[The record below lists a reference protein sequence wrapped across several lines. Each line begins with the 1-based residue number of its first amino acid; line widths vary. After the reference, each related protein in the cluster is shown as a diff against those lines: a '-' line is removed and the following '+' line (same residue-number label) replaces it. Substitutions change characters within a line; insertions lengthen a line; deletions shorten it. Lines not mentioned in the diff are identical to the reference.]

1 VIVRSATGYAHLI
14 TQPDHAALSRR
25 VMEHWAPLANAARRD
40 SILLAIGEHDNG
52 WREPDADPAIDET
65 GRVIDFVNAPADVK
79 QPVWPRG
86 VARLA
91 ADPYAAALV
100 AQHAITVYDRF
111 RGDREWDLFFLEMET
126 ARDHVLGLAGISR
139 EDLQRDYAFV
149 RLGDLISLTFCTGW
163 REEQRYEHWRVSLDD
178 GAQVRVTPY
187 DLDVDELAVEVPARE
202 LYGQPFRSAAEFQA
216 ALSSAA
222 KVTLRGTIR
231 SSKF

>member
-1 VIVRSATGYAHLI
+1 MIVRSATGCVHLI

-25 VMEHWAPLANAARRD
+25 VMGHWAPLVEAARRD

-52 WREPDADPAIDET
+52 WREPDANPAIDDT

-111 RGDREWDLFFLEMET
+111 RGDREWDRFFLEMET
-126 ARDHVLGLAGISR
+126 ARDHVLGLAGVSR
-139 EDLQRDYAFV
+139 EELMRDYTFV

-163 REEQRYEHWRVSLDD
+163 DEEQSYERWRVRRVDD
-178 GAQVRVTPY
+178 TQVSVSPH
-187 DLDVDELAVEVPARE
+187 DLDLPELAIEVDARE
-202 LYGQPFRSAAEFQA
+202 LRGQPFRSAAEFHA
-216 ALSSAA
+216 VLSSAA
-222 KVTLRGTIR
+222 KVTLRGVIR
-231 SSKF
+231 SS

>member
-1 VIVRSATGYAHLI
+1 VIVRPATGCVHLI

-25 VMEHWAPLANAARRD
+25 VMEHWTPLADADRRD

-52 WREPDADPAIDET
+52 WHEADANPAIDDT

-100 AQHAITVYDRF
+100 ALHAITVYDRF
-111 RGDREWDLFFLEMET
+111 RGEREWDLFFLEMET
-126 ARDHVLGLAGISR
+126 ARDHVLGLAGASR
-139 EDLQRDYAFV
+139 EALVRDYAFV

-163 REEQRYEHWRVSLDD
+163 RKEQSYDHWRVSLVTNT
-178 GAQVRVTPY
+178 QVRVTPH
-187 DLDVDELAVEVPARE
+187 DLDVDELAIDAPARE
-202 LYGQPFRSAAEFQA
+202 LRGQPFRSAAEFHA
-216 ALSSAA
+216 ALSNAA
-222 KVTLRGTIR
+222 TVTLRGTVR
-231 SSKF
+231 RP